1 MLRYVRSLK
10 SIKDAIG
17 ISLIGLSFGFGR
29 AIFEFLQGCI
39 FIFLKHAYDVGD
51 RVEVYNVAATARTSV
66 VVERISILY
75 TVFRRIDNG
84 KELQMSNE
92 RLNMKRIEN
101 VTRSGANREEIS
113 IFVDFNTTF
122 QDIEN
127 LKGSLQKFV
136 RSKENGRD
144 YQPNVEI
151 RLNNIYEMN
160 KLELVC
166 SFYHKSNWANEELRA
181 ARSSK
186 FKCALLSVIRG
197 MPLARP
203 GALGGNPAQ
212 KEGFEQAREDAAYS
226 NFTSVPVTSDITTE
240 ERLDGNMASG
250 ADIGNL
256 VGYGTTGLRR
266 RENNFSGG
274 ILYGAT

>member
-1 MLRYVRSLK
+1 M
-10 SIKDAIG
+10 G

-29 AIFEFLQGCI
+29 TIFEFLGGCI

-51 RVEVYNVAATARTSV
+51 RIEVYNVAATTRTSV

-84 KELQMSNE
+84 KELQMSND

-122 QDIEN
+122 TDLEN
-127 LKGSLQKFV
+127 LKRELTGFV
-136 RSKENGRD
+136 RAKENSRD
-144 YQPNVEI
+144 FQKNVEI
-151 RLNNIYEMN
+151 RLNNIFEMN
-160 KLELVC
+160 KLEVIC

-186 FKCALLSVIRG
+186 FKCALLAIIRKMG
-197 MPLARP
+197 VAKP
-203 GALGGNPAQ
+203 GALGSNPAQ
-212 KEGFEQAREDAAYS
+212 KEGFMQEVEDVAYN
-226 NFTSVPVTSDITTE
+226 NFTTVPVTADTSTE
-240 ERLDGNMASG
+240 ERLSG
-250 ADIGNL
+250 QVATGSEINSW
-256 VGYGTTGLRR
+256 VGQGATGMRR
-266 RENNFSGG
+266 RNDNFSTGG
-274 ILYGAT
+274 ILFG

>member
-1 MLRYVRSLK
+1 MK
-10 SIKDAIG
+10 GMKDAMG
-17 ISLIGLSFGFGR
+17 VSLIGLSFGFGR
-29 AIFEFLQGCI
+29 TIFEFLSGCI

-51 RVEVYNVAATARTSV
+51 RIEVYNVASTARTSV

-75 TVFRRIDNG
+75 TIFRRIDNG

-101 VTRSGANREEIS
+101 VSRSGANREEIL

-122 QDIEN
+122 TDIEN
-127 LKGSLQKFV
+127 LKAHLTQFV
-136 RSKENGRD
+136 RAKENTRD

-186 FKCALLSVIRG
+186 FKCALLSVIRN
-197 MPLARP
+197 MPLAKP
-203 GALGGNPAQ
+203 GGLSGNPAQ
-212 KEGFEQAREDAAYS
+212 REGFEQAREDAAYNS
-226 NFTSVPVTSDITTE
+226 FTSVPIVSDLSTE
-240 ERLDGNMASG
+240 ERLAGHIATGNDIRDWVGQG
-250 ADIGNL
+250 A
-256 VGYGTTGLRR
+256 TGIRR

-274 ILYGAT
+274 ILYGVQ

>member
-1 MLRYVRSLK
+1 MK
-10 SIKDAIG
+10 GMKDALG

-29 AIFEFLQGCI
+29 TIFEFLSGCI

-51 RVEVYNVAATARTSV
+51 RIEVYNVAATSRTSV

-101 VTRSGANREEIS
+101 VSRSGANREEIS
-113 IFVDFNTTF
+113 IYADFNTTF
-122 QDIEN
+122 TDIEN
-127 LKGSLQKFV
+127 LKAGLVRFV
-136 RSKENGRD
+136 RSKENTRD
-144 YQPNVEI
+144 YQPNVEV
-151 RLNNIYEMN
+151 RLNNIFEMN

-186 FKCALLSVIRG
+186 FKCALLSLIRG
-197 MPLARP
+197 MPFAKPGGLA
-203 GALGGNPAQ
+203 GNPAQ
-212 KEGFEQAREDAAYS
+212 KEGFEQAREDAAYN
-226 NFTSVPVTSDITTE
+226 NFTAVPVSSDLSTE
-240 ERLDGNMASG
+240 ERLAGHIATGNDISSWVGQG
-250 ADIGNL
+250 A
-256 VGYGTTGLRR
+256 TGVRR

-274 ILYGAT
+274 ILYGVS

>member
-1 MLRYVRSLK
+1 MK
-10 SIKDAIG
+10 GMKDALG

-29 AIFEFLQGCI
+29 AIYEFLQGCI

-51 RVEVYNVAATARTSV
+51 RIEVYNVASTARTSV
-66 VVERISILY
+66 VVERVSILY
-75 TVFRRIDNG
+75 TIFRRIDNG
-84 KELQMSNE
+84 KELQMSND

-122 QDIEN
+122 TDIEN
-127 LKGSLQKFV
+127 LKASLHRFV
-136 RSKENGRD
+136 RSKENTRD

-151 RLNNIYEMN
+151 RLNNIFEMN

-197 MPLARP
+197 MPLAKP
-203 GALGGNPAQ
+203 GGLSANPAQ
-212 KEGFEQAREDAAYS
+212 KEDFEQAREDAAYS
-226 NFTSVPVTSDITTE
+226 SFTSVPVTSDITTE
-240 ERLDGNMASG
+240 ERLQGHLATG
-250 ADIGNL
+250 ADISSF
-256 VGYGTTGLRR
+256 VGHGATGLRR
-266 RENNFSGG
+266 RENNFAGG
-274 ILYGAT
+274 VLYGAQ